1 MMRDPARPVETTAS
15 SERQSH
21 ELRKRGSLAA
31 SKAAETLIHLVTFF
45 LSLIVYTLSYAERL
59 LSLFSLCFSFFLLNY
74 DLFKLNF
81 K

>member
-45 LSLIVYTLSYAERL
+45 LSSIVYILSYAEKAVIFVL
-59 LSLFSLCFSFFLLNY
+59 PLFLI
-74 DLFKLNF
+74 LFIEL
-81 K
+81 